1 MPAGVPAGV
10 PDASFEGFG
19 EDLPLFYEGLAA
31 DNSRAYF
38 ADHRPVYEEQVRGPL
53 TALLADLSGEFG
65 PGKVFRP
72 NRDVRFS
79 HDKSPYKLSAAGHA
93 HGADD
98 SASLYLHVDAE
109 GLLVAGGY
117 YAMSRDQLARY
128 RAAVADDGTG
138 RALRRVVD
146 GLLRSGGGWELA
158 GPALVRAPRGFDPG
172 HPRIDLLRRK
182 GLVLA
187 QHHDVEPW
195 LFTPQAAEVVAQ
207 GWRDLAPLNRWLAR
221 HVGPP
226 VPDANDRDTS
236 PRR

>member
-1 MPAGVPAGV
+1 MAAT
-10 PDASFEGFG
+10 AFQGFG
-19 EDLPLFYEGLAA
+19 DDLPMFFEGLAA

-38 ADHRPVYEEQVRGPL
+38 SDHRTLYEEQVRGPL
-53 TALLADLSGEFG
+53 TALLADLAPEFG

-79 HDKSPYKLSAAGHA
+79 SDKSPYKLSAAGHT

-98 SASLYLHVDAE
+98 RASLYLHVDAD

-117 YAMSRDQLARY
+117 YAMARDQLSRY

-146 GLLRSGGGWELA
+146 GMLRGGGWELG
-158 GPALVRAPRGFDPG
+158 GPTLVRAPRGYDPG
-172 HPRIDLLRRK
+172 HPRIDLLRHK
-182 GLVLA
+182 GLVLL

-195 LFTPQAAEVVAQ
+195 LFRPQAADVVVQ
-207 GWRDLAPLNRWLAR
+207 GWRELAQLNRWLAR

-226 VPDANDRDTS
+226 VPDANDRDGA
-236 PRR
+236 PGR